1 MVVDAKV
8 KFLDH
13 SFHDM
18 LPDELSHLITAFLP
32 SQSSTT
38 RSKAYLTL
46 SAFCQGVRS
55 SSSLRGEDDSSRET
69 VMKAFGPSILSRLA
83 DTEENELLASICF
96 LTALFQVDSESA
108 IALFSQDGVLDAI
121 MDSVDLDPSPPLAQ
135 NAAHLLSQVCGH
147 KASRNILT
155 PQTVQWLEHASRGS
169 SDKILRAGATAALIK
184 LSKGLSAD
192 HAEVSGNEIQET
204 DDSAR
209 GMVMKDADLAAAMKE
224 IIISGSDQTSNSHAV
239 EGLAY
244 LSVDPA
250 IKEALSH
257 DSTFLQRLF
266 AFVPRGRD
274 APSAGDPAEAASILT
289 YGILVIV
296 YNICAYRRRLTEEEA
311 QIQKLRQMANAT
323 KNRDTCGSSA
333 LDDDENVRIRIR
345 RLLDCGLLDIFAAAV
360 HIESLGIRLTSGKVL
375 LSIIEDQRNRGRVL
389 QSGCAKVLRS
399 IIKCTIP
406 SSSSKISKPDPSSLE
421 AIQALAK
428 LAITSSPVQVF
439 GPDEGAMYDAIRP
452 LSFLLQE
459 DSSNLLQRFESM
471 MALTNLSSQS
481 AEIASRIA
489 KSEGLLNRVELLL
502 LEEHVLVR
510 RAATELL
517 CNLTVGSEDV
527 FERYGG
533 GDNSSINNA
542 KPKLQVVLALSDVDD
557 LPTRLAAS
565 GALAALTSAS
575 KACHAL
581 VMLQLERHRVFPIIT
596 RLIDPSVSDHDQAT
610 DDEPKVNSGLRHRGI
625 ICTRNIFLNISDK
638 SLRPKMIKEAEEAQL
653 IQALVNFVNTE
664 GGSAGELL
672 LLPAQEALR
681 VMMER

>member
-1 MVVDAKV
+1 MTE
-8 KFLDH
+8 
-13 SFHDM
+13 M

-55 SSSLRGEDDSSRET
+55 SSSSRGENDSSRET
-69 VMKAFGPSILSRLA
+69 VLKAFGPSILSRLA

-96 LTALFQVDSESA
+96 LTALFQVDSDSA
-108 IALFSQDGVLDAI
+108 IALFSQDGILDSI
-121 MDSVDLDPSPPLAQ
+121 MDSVDLNPSPPLAQ
-135 NAAHLLSQVCGH
+135 NVAHLLSQVCGH

-155 PQTVQWLEHASRGS
+155 PQTVQWLEHASCGS
-169 SDKILRAGATAALIK
+169 SDKILRAGAIAALIK
-184 LSKGLSAD
+184 LSKGSSAD
-192 HAEVSGNEIQET
+192 REEASGNGIPET
-204 DDSAR
+204 DDPAQ

-224 IIISGSDQTSNSHAV
+224 IVVSGSDQTSISHAV

-250 IKEALSH
+250 IKEALSR

-266 AFVPRGRD
+266 ALVPRGRN
-274 APSAGDPAEAASILT
+274 ALAEDPAEVASVLI

-296 YNICAYRRRLTEEEA
+296 SNLCTYRRRLSEEEA
-311 QIQKLRQMANAT
+311 QIQKLRQMANA
-323 KNRDTCGSSA
+323 KNRDTPSGSSA

-345 RLLDCGLLDIFAAAV
+345 RLLDCGLLDVFAPAV
-360 HIESLGIRLTSGKVL
+360 HIDSLGIRLTSGKVL
-375 LSIIEDQRNRGRVL
+375 LSIIEDQGNRGRVL

-399 IIKCTIP
+399 IIKRAIP
-406 SSSSKISKPDPSSLE
+406 SSSSKSLKPDPSSLA

-439 GPDEGAMYDAIRP
+439 GPDEGAMYDVIRP
-452 LSFLLQE
+452 LSFLLQG
-459 DSSNLLQRFESM
+459 DPSNLLQRFESM

-481 AEIASRIA
+481 AELASRIA

-510 RAATELL
+510 RAAMELL
-517 CNLTVGSEDV
+517 CNLIVGSEVV

-533 GDNSSINNA
+533 GDDSLINNA

-575 KACHAL
+575 KACQAL

-596 RLIDPSVSDHDQAT
+596 RLIDPSVSGHDQVT
-610 DDEPKVNSGLRHRGI
+610 DEKDNEPKINSGLRHRGI

-638 SLRPKMIKEAEEAQL
+638 SLRPKMIKEAEESNL
-653 IQALVNFVNTE
+653 IQALVNFVAIE
-664 GGSAGELL
+664 GESAGESL
-672 LLPAQEALR
+672 LLPAQEVLR
-681 VMMER
+681 VITEK